1 MQQQASH
8 TANSKEVSAPR
19 IIVSGGG
26 TGGHVYPAIA
36 IAKAIEA
43 KHPDAEILFVGAMGK
58 MEMEKVPQAGYKIE
72 GLNITGIQRSLSPK
86 NLSWPYKLLASLFRA
101 DRIVKRFKPDVV
113 VGVGGYASGPVLYAA
128 TRQKVPALID
138 EQNSYAGLTNKWLA
152 NRVDTICVAYEG
164 MDKYFPGA
172 KLVFSGN
179 PVRQD
184 IVQSQEKRNEAL
196 AHFGFSADKPTLL
209 IIGGSL
215 GARTLNEAMVTGLS
229 KLVAAGVQVI
239 WQTGRFYHEEMKQR
253 TAEMDLTGV
262 KVLEFLKE
270 MDLAYAAADVVVSR
284 AGALSVSEI
293 AIVQKPCILVPSP
306 NVAEDHQTKNAEAL
320 VSQDAAVLV
329 KDVDA
334 KEILVDEAL
343 ALLSDQERQAALKK
357 NIAPLGKPQAAET
370 IANQVLSLIKR

>member
-72 GLNITGIQRSLSPK
+72 GLNITGIQRSLSLK

-164 MDKYFPGA
+164 MEKYFPGA

-253 TAEMDLTGV
+253 TAEIDLTGV

>member
-1 MQQQASH
+1 M
-8 TANSKEVSAPR
+8 
-19 IIVSGGG
+19 
-26 TGGHVYPAIA
+26 YPAIA

-164 MDKYFPGA
+164 MEKYFPGA

-184 IVQSQEKRNEAL
+184 IVQSQEKRNESL

-215 GARTLNEAMVTGLS
+215 GARTLNEAMVAGLP

-239 WQTGRFYHEEMKQR
+239 WQTGRFYHEEMKHR
-253 TAEMDLTGV
+253 TSEMDLTGV